1 MSNFDHR
8 ARALAQD
15 LDRDVDA
22 LLQDD
27 DYLLISSVNAGV
39 RGLTIV
45 NTPSLS
51 VVLSAT

>member
-1 MSNFDHR
+1 MSNFDNT
-8 ARALAQD
+8 AQASAQD

-27 DYLLISSVNAGV
+27 EYSLISSVNAGV